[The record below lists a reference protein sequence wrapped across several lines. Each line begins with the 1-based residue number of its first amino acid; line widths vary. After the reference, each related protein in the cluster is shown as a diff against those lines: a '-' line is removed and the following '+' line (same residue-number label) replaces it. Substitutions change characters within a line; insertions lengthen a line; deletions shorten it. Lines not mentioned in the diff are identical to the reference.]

1 MIKTELE
8 YNPYLNK
15 TEIKF
20 NGNLPRINSLVE
32 KHKHAK
38 LQTWIKN
45 IPSIFYDEMNGYDFD
60 LLFSGTDLE
69 YEELKKSF
77 LNANVSEDDVR
88 FSHINKLESRSQKIE
103 RIDELLKWFEEHPN
117 HRFDFETF
125 LYQNTELI
133 KDRYQYIVLHADL
146 QNISTLEECDIKV
159 ESIMNID
166 ELSNI
171 NLLNI
176 PILLYVNQDVLR
188 VLQKELKTLLARN
201 DVTKQQLFFYI
212 DNSLNNVIVERTIN
226 DLGVSHPQIIKSLDD
241 DIVLKYFDV
250 YPITEYISEMII
262 TLNNIY
268 ESIHLVLKRED
279 EKVAVTNKSVHE
291 KIDELDGSMGL
302 LKKALY
308 EFDIKD
314 EILFFD
320 RYQYLI
326 NNFEKKLYKWRSR
339 KIKTHS
345 YDEALE
351 DAVELYQKT
360 LEWLEDFKKELE
372 VLEERV
378 RVEIYNK
385 FNECYISAKHDV
397 NYQTSI
403 ALKESQEELTL
414 VTDISDELMKLKHE
428 DMVIPDKGIIA
439 HLFSTTEVKQDPV
452 LQTTWFMNQWKAY
465 IKEIIGPITNSLIS
479 YSHNRLLVYANELE
493 NDYKYVLNKM
503 LEQELEDK
511 NTLINQLSDEEKQLE
526 NDMTWLETFN
536 DKLTKIKWE

>member
-146 QNISTLEECDIKV
+146 QNISTLEERDIKV

-479 YSHNRLLVYANELE
+479 YSHNRLLVYAKELE